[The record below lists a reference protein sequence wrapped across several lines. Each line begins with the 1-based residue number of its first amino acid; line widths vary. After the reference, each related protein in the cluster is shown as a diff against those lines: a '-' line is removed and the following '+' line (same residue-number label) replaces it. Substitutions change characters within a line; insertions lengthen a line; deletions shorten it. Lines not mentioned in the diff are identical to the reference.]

1 MKGKSLSPDPQSH
14 PPEIPLLSSTV
25 AFKKFF
31 MYMLLSSYKY
41 LKYFLLD
48 ISFSTVKL
56 EGDEEN
62 STMFIDLKIF

>member
-1 MKGKSLSPDPQSH
+1 
-14 PPEIPLLSSTV
+14 
-25 AFKKFF
+25 